1 MPWLFLENAQLL
13 LGVKSFDLE
22 GFRVQIVDVFEGV
35 IVFYWARNYEI
46 IRVFYWV
53 SDVKNAEIDKL
64 LMKLD
69 IPLSPYFEPQSDHE
83 FLLIGLYLQNYVLY
97 TRSDS

>member
-35 IVFYWARNYEI
+35 IVFY
-46 IRVFYWV
+46 
-53 SDVKNAEIDKL
+53 
-64 LMKLD
+64 
-69 IPLSPYFEPQSDHE
+69 
-83 FLLIGLYLQNYVLY
+83 
-97 TRSDS
+97 